1 MVALNVLKDWPVY
14 LYWSLPTLYLYLA
27 LSNVNFGW
35 DGNEL
40 LWRVGVATACFFAC
54 LMCKRILDSTPQGA
68 KKKYGKALAALIALP
83 LMIHVLGI
91 TIINSAP
98 GIGSSL

>member
-1 MVALNVLKDWPVY
+1 MVTVTGMRHYPVY
-14 LYWSLPTLYLYLA
+14 LYCGLPCLYLFLA
-27 LSNVNFGW
+27 VTKANFGW
-35 DGNEL
+35 DGNDL
-40 LWRVGVATACFFAC
+40 VWRVGVAVSFLPASF
-54 LMCKRILDSTPQGA
+54 LCKRILDSTPCGA

-83 LMIHVLGI
+83 IVIHVLGI

>member
-14 LYWSLPTLYLYLA
+14 LYWSLPTIYLYLA
-27 LSNVNFGW
+27 VSKVNFGW

-40 LWRVGVATACFFAC
+40 LWRLGVALSIFFAS
-54 LMCKRILDSTPQGA
+54 LLGKRILDSTPQGA
-68 KKKYGKALAALIALP
+68 KKKYWKALAALIGLP
-83 LMIHVLGI
+83 LMIHLLGI

-98 GIGSSL
+98 GIGASF